1 MEEQSNN
8 KSARELELEKK
19 KKELE
24 AALEEEKF
32 RTKFLNTMLD
42 IIERDYNVPPRK
54 RPE

>member
-1 MEEQSNN
+1 MEEQSDK
-8 KSARELELEKK
+8 KSARELELEKE

-32 RTKFLNTMLD
+32 RTKFLNKMLD